1 MTKKVKCINCESTNL
16 TRVRPKNSIAFSRDF
31 RCLDCQ
37 QQFPAKIPTWGS
49 IVFMLL
55 GLLLGSFGAVLTY
68 LNLLNLFK
76 LDFSP
81 SLSFPF
87 GLGMLTLG
95 VVLFWNGLTSI
106 GRS

>member
-1 MTKKVKCINCESTNL
+1 
-16 TRVRPKNSIAFSRDF
+16 
-31 RCLDCQ
+31 
-37 QQFPAKIPTWGS
+37 
-49 IVFMLL
+49 MLL

-87 GLGMLTLG
+87 GLGMRTLG